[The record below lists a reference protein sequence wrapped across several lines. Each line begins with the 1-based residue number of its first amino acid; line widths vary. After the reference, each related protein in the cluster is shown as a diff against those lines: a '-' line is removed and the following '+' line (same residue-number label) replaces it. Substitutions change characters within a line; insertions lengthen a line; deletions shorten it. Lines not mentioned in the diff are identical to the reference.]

1 MIINKLL
8 SDLVVHAGKW
18 VELAFEVIRES
29 IAGLNDL
36 SHDFLSLI
44 VCDARSKGEI
54 SQVATHT
61 NTGAL
66 DHLGFILRELW
77 AIEAVAVHF
86 RDVLVR
92 DLVAVVGLNQWVKE
106 LAELRVRAVRAGVKT
121 NAGVNVLAATKNT
134 GLE

>member
-18 VELAFEVIRES
+18 VELAAEVTLES
-29 IAGLNDL
+29 VAGLNDL
-36 SHDFLSLI
+36 GHDFVSLL
-44 VCDARSKGEI
+44 VGDARSKCKI
-54 SQVATHT
+54 SQVAAHT

-66 DHLGFILRELW
+66 DHLGFILGERRGLE
-77 AIEAVAVHF
+77 AIAVHL
-86 RDVLVR
+86 RDVHVR
-92 DLVAVVGLNQWVKE
+92 DLVAVVGLDQWVKE
-106 LAELRVRAVRAGVKT
+106 LAELLVRAVGAGVNT